1 MFSILFF
8 TCIQQLL
15 IIAFPPNDCLHTA
28 QLRHMTKKTNAISHV
43 LKLRC
48 CRPAR
53 GPLLLPYTNPERTQ
67 VSSAIKQTLRAVEPT
82 WREPTRSWRMTLW
95 NSWHSLREGR
105 RSSTVEMVLCIVGES
120 VSKTSPHCSLSP
132 RWLFSNVNGWL
143 TVRGRREGR
152 LGGRYSL
159 TLGE

>member
-28 QLRHMTKKTNAISHV
+28 QLRHMTKKTNAISHA

-53 GPLLLPYTNPERTQ
+53 GPLLLPYTYPERTQ

-82 WREPTRSWRMTLW
+82 
-95 NSWHSLREGR
+95 
-105 RSSTVEMVLCIVGES
+105 
-120 VSKTSPHCSLSP
+120 
-132 RWLFSNVNGWL
+132 
-143 TVRGRREGR
+143 
-152 LGGRYSL
+152 
-159 TLGE
+159 